1 MVLVHALDE
10 WRKAARISRG
20 AGLISCGRGA
30 GWLGRVLCGCV

>member
-20 AGLISCGRGA
+20 AGLISCEGGERE
-30 GWLGRVLCGCV
+30 GCVVGDG